1 MKEIF
6 TDILNISITAG
17 ILIGVCIL
25 VRCIFKKMPKYM
37 RCLMWL
43 LVAVRLAIPFTIESP
58 FSMLPAKEYVVEQDQ
73 QIVISNEVK
82 TAEMSEAPAVE
93 TKPAVDVMSVLA
105 IVWLTGVGAV
115 LIYGAVSY
123 IRLRKLVADAV
134 KYQKNIYQTDKI
146 QTAFILG
153 IFKPRIYGLSQTELF
168 MSVSHEEAHIK
179 RLDNLVKPLAFVITA
194 FYWFNPLVWIAYTL
208 LCKDIELACDEKVI
222 RKIGYDKK
230 KDYSQTLLNLSI
242 PRHYIAACP
251 VAFGE
256 IGINERIKNVLKM
269 KKTNKILIALAFAL
283 CAVLAVCFLTYPKE
297 SRLVKDSKAKANNEV
312 STGDVDEGTEVDYPE
327 EDEGAEVDAP
337 DDENVSE
344 DNDGPVEVIVTDD
357 SDDGVEVEAPEEDE
371 DGPEEVNEP
380 KDSDEDVEVD
390 APEEDEAAPENTTS
404 AKAIW
409 PIDGSIVITRQHSKD
424 HNGIDIAAAE
434 GTAVRSIFAGTVVET
449 GKNDSDGYYIII
461 QSADG
466 MKCKFAHFKDAATVS
481 KGASVSAGTAVG
493 AVGSTGN
500 STGPHLHMEISD
512 KAGNSID
519 PLEIMPE

>member
-153 IFKPRIYGLSQTELF
+153 IFKPRIYIPYGLSQTELF

-208 LCKDIELACDEKVI
+208 LCKDIELACDERVI

-312 STGDVDEGTEVDYPE
+312 TTGDVDE
-327 EDEGAEVDAP
+327 DEGAEADAP

-357 SDDGVEVEAPEEDE
+357 PDDGVEVEAPEEDAA
-371 DGPEEVNEP
+371 PE
-380 KDSDEDVEVD
+380 DEDVAEDDGVEVD
-390 APEEDEAAPENTTS
+390 TPEENEEAEPEEATS

>member
-58 FSMLPAKEYVVEQDQ
+58 FSMLPAKEYVVEQNQ

-82 TAEMSEAPAVE
+82 PETVTEMSKAPAVE

-153 IFKPRIYGLSQTELF
+153 IFKPRIYIPYGLSQTELF

-208 LCKDIELACDEKVI
+208 LCKDIELACDERVI

-230 KDYSQTLLNLSI
+230 KDYSQALLNLSI

-312 STGDVDEGTEVDYPE
+312 TTGDV
-327 EDEGAEVDAP
+327 DEGAEVDAP

-357 SDDGVEVEAPEEDE
+357 PDDGVEVEAPEEDA
-371 DGPEEVNEP
+371 
-380 KDSDEDVEVD
+380 
-390 APEEDEAAPENTTS
+390 APEEATS
-404 AKAIW
+404 TKAIW
-409 PIDGSIVITRQHSKD
+409 PIDGSIVITRQHSED

-481 KGASVSAGTAVG
+481 NGASVSAGTAVG